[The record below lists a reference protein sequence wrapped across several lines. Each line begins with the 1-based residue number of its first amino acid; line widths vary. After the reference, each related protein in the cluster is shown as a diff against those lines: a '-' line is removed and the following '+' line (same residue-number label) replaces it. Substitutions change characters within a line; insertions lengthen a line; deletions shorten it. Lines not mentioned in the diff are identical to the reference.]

1 MAKMKPVK
9 VTHCKAMQAGGLAR
23 PAMSKMPAAMP
34 ANARSKI
41 TQMPIER
48 AYKSGGVVVRGK
60 GCATKGTKFTGP
72 NG

>member
-9 VTHCKAMQAGGLAR
+9 VTHCKAMQAGGLTR
-23 PAMSKMPAAMP
+23 PPMAKMPAQVMP
-34 ANARSKI
+34 F
-41 TQMPIER
+41 
-48 AYKSGGVVVRGK
+48 KSGGMVVRGK